1 MVTRHRL
8 RLYVG
13 AIAIVLWCGWPAV
26 ASADDCATRAARI
39 AARQVP
45 SNEVDPDCK
54 RAAVLGAAATV
65 TVAGAAA
72 GIAAVSLGLGL
83 ASAGAGPAA
92 GGVGAGPLLAG
103 TGSGGGGGGTGA
115 PHGSAGTSTGAG
127 SAGVGPASPGGSTAA
142 VAGRVPASTSG
153 GSPAEGTT
161 HQAGGGVER
170 HRDPPPRPKTRSQP
184 PRAKPVRRPA
194 PVPPPMLRGPAAF
207 AALEHAGLAERVS
220 GQEGIY
226 RLRSDVQALGQT
238 GAQGTG
244 VSGVAYFLRADGTLE
259 PNIAVAMV
267 EAGPSSL
274 GSAEAA
280 AASSVPDTTAQAPVA
295 PSPERVSEASAR
307 GTSDASASGTSDA
320 SAPSKSEAS
329 STGPRAEASMAP
341 AEAPPVGSGAEAAS
355 NLVEE
360 KIRHAVLELF
370 SPGKLVGG
378 RFHDIEHFREKY
390 QEAKAIENP
399 WEAQQAQ
406 DYVVYLFIKEIGT
419 SEAAARTLLEL
430 PKAKWEPLATLIATV
445 AH

>member
-1 MVTRHRL
+1 MVTRQGL
-8 RLYVG
+8 RLSVG
-13 AIAIVLWCGWPAV
+13 AIALVLWCGWPTV

-39 AARQVP
+39 AAGQVP

-54 RAAVLGAAATV
+54 KAGVLGAAATV
-65 TVAGAAA
+65 TVAGAAV

-92 GGVGAGPLLAG
+92 GGVGAGPLSAG
-103 TGSGGGGGGTGA
+103 TGSGGGGTGA
-115 PHGSAGTSTGAG
+115 GPGSAGTSPGAG
-127 SAGVGPASPGGSTAA
+127 GTGVGSASQGGSNVAG
-142 VAGRVPASTSG
+142 AGRVPASSSG

-161 HQAGGGVER
+161 HQRSGAVER
-170 HRDPPPRPKTRSQP
+170 GHREPPRPKTRSQP
-184 PRAKPVRRPA
+184 PRAKAVRRAAPA
-194 PVPPPMLRGPAAF
+194 PPPPLRGPAAF

-220 GQEGIY
+220 GHEDIY
-226 RLRSDVQALGQT
+226 RLRSGVQALGQP

-267 EAGPSSL
+267 EGGPSSL

-280 AASSVPDTTAQAPVA
+280 AGSSGSHSTAQAPVSRSPA
-295 PSPERVSEASAR
+295 PEPMSEASPAGRSEASA
-307 GTSDASASGTSDA
+307 GTSDE
-320 SAPSKSEAS
+320 SAPRRSEAPEARPS
-329 STGPRAEASMAP
+329 VEQSTTPAAEGLAGP
-341 AEAPPVGSGAEAAS
+341 GAEAAS
-355 NLVEE
+355 DLVEE

-378 RFHDIEHFREKY
+378 RFHDIEHFREQY
-390 QEAKAIENP
+390 QEARAIENT

-406 DYVVYLFIKEIGT
+406 DYVVYLFVKEIGV

-430 PKAKWEPLATLIATV
+430 PKAKWEPLATLIASV

>member
-1 MVTRHRL
+1 MMMRQRL
-8 RLYVG
+8 RLCLG
-13 AIAIVLWCGWPAV
+13 AISLVLWCSWPAV

-45 SNEVDPDCK
+45 SSEVDPDCK

-115 PHGSAGTSTGAG
+115 GPGWAGTNSGAG
-127 SAGVGPASPGGSTAA
+127 GAGVGSASPGGSTAA
-142 VAGRVPASTSG
+142 GAGRVPAST
-153 GSPAEGTT
+153 EGTT
-161 HQAGGGVER
+161 HKTGGAVER
-170 HRDPPPRPKTRSQP
+170 GHREPPPRPKTRSQP
-184 PRAKPVRRPA
+184 PRAKPVRRA
-194 PVPPPMLRGPAAF
+194 APPPPPLRGPAAF
-207 AALEHAGLAERVS
+207 AALERAGLAERVS
-220 GQEGIY
+220 GQEGLY
-226 RLRSDVQALGQT
+226 RLRSDIQALGQP
-238 GAQGTG
+238 GAEGTG
-244 VSGVAYFLRADGTLE
+244 VSGVAYFMHADGTLD
-259 PNIAVAMV
+259 PNIAVAMG
-267 EAGPSSL
+267 EGGPSSL
-274 GSAEAA
+274 ASAEAA
-280 AASSVPDTTAQAPVA
+280 AESSVSDATAQAPVSSPPEPVGEGA
-295 PSPERVSEASAR
+295 PVGMSEAST
-307 GTSDASASGTSDA
+307 GGTSDA
-320 SAPSKSEAS
+320 SAPPKSEAS
-329 STGPRAEASMAP
+329 STGPSAEASMAS
-341 AEAPPVGSGAEAAS
+341 AAPPAGPGTEAAA

-390 QEAKAIENP
+390 QEAAAIENP